1 MPVGAAWVLIL
12 LFGLPGLVVAVVVL
26 RIRSKERLRDAW
38 LGAAR
43 AALAGVEGARPL
55 EDGDVVLDGR
65 RVRVEAAL
73 NPLFGPGLGVRL
85 SACADSVDEFELRPG
100 TPVPEG
106 REAFAALLDRWDSAG
121 KFGVECW
128 AAATTLRTDLAADAK
143 RLAGLAGVRTSKS
156 CRGRVFTYREGFEAD
171 CPQVHWRYDLRARL
185 PKDTWRCAVSYW
197 VDGPLLNPVLLR
209 LFWELA
215 PGARWFLLAGTS
227 TPAAIDRAF
236 DPKLYTR
243 RGSLLEVAHPDLVFA
258 EDLHSDGRAFGGLI
272 AASGLPPGFDTPV
285 APYAWT
291 EALLGALEAGTLVI
305 RRLDD
310 DERAWYSGEYEILA
324 RTPLPVRQAIE
335 KVALEEGATASV
347 IDRRFNKRMVLPRI
361 YD

>member
-1 MPVGAAWVLIL
+1 MPVGAWVLL
-12 LFGLPGLVVAVVVL
+12 SLFGLPGLVFAAVVL

-38 LGAAR
+38 LDAAR
-43 AALAGVEGARPL
+43 AGLAGVDGAVAL
-55 EDGDVVLDGR
+55 EDGDVILDGH
-65 RVRVEAAL
+65 RVRVEAST
-73 NPLFGPGLGVRL
+73 NPLFGPGFGVRL
-85 SACADSVDEFELRPG
+85 CACAESVDDFELRHG

-106 REAFAALLDRWDSAG
+106 REAFASLLDRWDSAG

-128 AAATTLRTDLAADAK
+128 AAATTTRTDLAADAK
-143 RLAGLAGVRTSKS
+143 RLAALAGLRTTKP
-156 CRGRVFTYREGFEAD
+156 CRGRIFTYREGFEPD

-236 DPKLYTR
+236 DPERYR
-243 RGSLLEVAHPDLVFA
+243 RHGSLLEMSHPDLVFA
-258 EDLHSDGRAFGGLI
+258 EDLHSDGKAFGGLI
-272 AASGLPPGFDTPV
+272 AAAGLPAGFDAPV
-285 APYAWT
+285 APYART
-291 EALLGALEAGTLVI
+291 EALLGALEAGALVV

-347 IDRRFNKRMVLPRI
+347 IERRFNKRMVLPRI